1 MLQLQDS
8 KKGALEHSLTPPRIP
23 PRQHIPRTTVNIP
36 AANSHE
42 AVIEFTHGSGI
53 SKVQISS
60 TANSPLL
67 SKASSAIAAS
77 SPPTANNAYF
87 MRGNF
92 KSNSVNYGNLVRRPV
107 GETKVNGIGVASS
120 RLTGHPSPQMFHMP
134 ASRNLHAVHMS
145 SARSSYVTQS
155 QTATSVHS
163 DSSTSHDS
171 EKEVDASM
179 LNNNINTNTANQ
191 TSAAPMIQN
200 GRSRILVNGSATSV
214 VEPNLKSNS
223 QNSIK
228 PDSVQLS
235 NAINNNAEEGNTSTS
250 NQNCTNQITTDSNS
264 NNSNSIWYEYGCV

>member
-1 MLQLQDS
+1 MV
-8 KKGALEHSLTPPRIP
+8 TPPRIP

-36 AANSHE
+36 TTNSHE

-77 SPPTANNAYF
+77 SPSTANNAYF

-92 KSNSVNYGNLVRRPV
+92 KSNSVNYGNLMRRPG
-107 GETKVNGIGVASS
+107 GETKVNGIGVSPS
-120 RLTGHPSPQMFHMP
+120 RLSGHPSPQMFHMP
-134 ASRNLHAVHMS
+134 TSRNLHAVHLS
-145 SARSSYVTQS
+145 SGRPSYVTQS
-155 QTATSVHS
+155 QTATSPSVHS

-179 LNNNINTNTANQ
+179 LNNNINIGTNNHSTA
-191 TSAAPMIQN
+191 TTMIQNNN
-200 GRSRILVNGSATSV
+200 GRSRLLVNGSATST
-214 VEPNLKSNS
+214 VESNLKSNS
-223 QNSIK
+223 QNSTK
-228 PDSVQLS
+228 ADSVQLS
-235 NAINNNAEEGNTSTS
+235 NAINNNAEEGNTS
-250 NQNCTNQITTDSNS
+250 NQNCTNQIATDSNS